1 MTCTSCTWRTVCGR
15 ASYPRPWLPLPGTP
29 PCCTPGRGAQTGVS
43 SPSSAM
49 CSLCHASISCVNL
62 NSQYFFWRGVV
73 HFIIVINRYMG
84 AIINLSVQAS
94 HRHRNSWKSH
104 FLPQKV
110 YKSAIWNESSVE
122 WTLVDLD
129 FAFVNDFQFWGCPTA
144 TKMTYFELHNKRLLL
159 VYSWQFQ
166 DSLWKTLF
174 LSEQIICINFLLIWF
189 RSAWSINLISVAV
202 GQLLK
207 PLI

>member
-1 MTCTSCTWRTVCGR
+1 MRQFNREEVPS
-15 ASYPRPWLPLPGTP
+15 ANIA
-29 PCCTPGRGAQTGVS
+29 CCVKK
-43 SPSSAM
+43 M
-49 CSLCHASISCVNL
+49 CI
-62 NSQYFFWRGVV
+62 
-73 HFIIVINRYMG
+73 RYR

-189 RSAWSINLISVAV
+189 RSACSINLISVAV
-202 GQLLK
+202 GQPLK

>member
-1 MTCTSCTWRTVCGR
+1 MLNW
-15 ASYPRPWLPLPGTP
+15 PLLLK
-29 PCCTPGRGAQTGVS
+29 ADYI
-43 SPSSAM
+43 
-49 CSLCHASISCVNL
+49 ISEQFC
-62 NSQYFFWRGVV
+62 YW
-73 HFIIVINRYMG
+73 
-84 AIINLSVQAS
+84 AIINLSVKVS

-174 LSEQIICINFLLIWF
+174 SSEQIICINFLLIYWF
-189 RSAWSINLISVAV
+189 RSASSINFFLWLWDNL
-202 GQLLK
+202 QN
-207 PLI
+207 P